1 MHDSP
6 CRHPRR
12 DAVRLLGL
20 AALTLP
26 AALRPSAAYAL
37 RGWCRLDPIVMI
49 DGQLASIFV
58 ASYLEMQ
65 LLATGKTQVIVTV
78 PPGVRSQLVATDV
91 GFGLHGYDVR
101 FAESGELTA
110 THDGLDIQIE
120 VVVPARD
127 AREGPLPVT
136 VDFIPIG
143 FGRLTPGSAEGLANT
158 WVILRAPEPT
168 PPPGTLPPGTVD
180 TTPPTSEDQNDK
192 KKSRRRRGKK
202 KRG

>member
-6 CRHPRR
+6 CRRPRR

-20 AALTLP
+20 AALALP
-26 AALRPSAAYAL
+26 AALRPRTADAL
-37 RGWCRLDPIVMI
+37 RGWCRLDPIVTI
-49 DGQLASIFV
+49 DGQLASIFI

-65 LLATGKTQVIVTV
+65 LLATGPTEVVVTV
-78 PPGVRSQLVATDV
+78 PPGIRSRLVATDL

-101 FAESGELTA
+101 FAESDELTA
-110 THDGLDIQIE
+110 TQDGLEVQIK

-127 AREGPLPVT
+127 AADGPLPVT
-136 VDFIPIG
+136 VDFIPLG

-168 PPPGTLPPGTVD
+168 PPQGALPPGTVD
-180 TTPPTSEDQNDK
+180 TTPPTSEDQNGK
-192 KKSRRRRGKK
+192 KKGRRRRGKK
-202 KRG
+202 KRR